1 LIPFLSLDL
10 DESSIQLLPIRVDD
24 RPFQATI
31 YLLNAAVIAII
42 SKNIQIF
49 IVFLRTVLPLFVGQR
64 RCSMIKGNVS
74 DFEDWLDGVRVQMYE
89 DMQCLGQAEYDKRM
103 DASVKEAAKKY
114 GITLIDS
121 VASRPNIHTEENVIS
136 VQAD

>member
-1 LIPFLSLDL
+1 
-10 DESSIQLLPIRVDD
+10 
-24 RPFQATI
+24 
-31 YLLNAAVIAII
+31 
-42 SKNIQIF
+42 
-49 IVFLRTVLPLFVGQR
+49 
-64 RCSMIKGNVS
+64 MIKGNVS